1 MVAVTHPSLPISV
14 TPQPAGAAVQAQLG
28 SPAGALVT
36 VESQGATGTLYTV
49 PANKVFSGLVFIQAA
64 GSGSVTVSAVS
75 GGTLASESYNN
86 GAGGTPAAG
95 VPVTVAG
102 GGGGNAISLATS
114 GNVSIGSVSLIGH
127 VK

>member
-1 MVAVTHPSLPISV
+1 MV
-14 TPQPAGAAVQAQLG
+14 
-28 SPAGALVT
+28 
-36 VESQGATGTLYTV
+36 Y
-49 PANKVFSGLVFIQAA
+49 IQAA
-64 GSGSVTVSAVS
+64 GSGSVTVSAAS

-86 GAGGTPAAG
+86 GAGGTPPVG
-95 VPVTVAG
+95 VPVQVAG